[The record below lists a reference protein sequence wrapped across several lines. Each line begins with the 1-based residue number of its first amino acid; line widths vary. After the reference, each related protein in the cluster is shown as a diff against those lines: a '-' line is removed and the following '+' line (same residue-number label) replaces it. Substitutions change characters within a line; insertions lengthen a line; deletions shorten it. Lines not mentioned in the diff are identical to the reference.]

1 MANPFQE
8 ELKRRQG
15 GGSEQSEQNPFAQE
29 LERRTSPQQEQG
41 GSREADSSLLQRGQR
56 MIGDAARAVG
66 GAAEYGYD
74 WATGG
79 LPREDLPE
87 LSEATLP
94 ALARLH
100 GVSPGGETPSKED
113 IDRSFKIGMGYLA
126 SSDPQQMADIATN
139 TLPGAETRKDDQG
152 NLIVQYDGKEYYV
165 NRPGASASDA
175 MQITGEV
182 LSYLPAA
189 RAASLAKSLTGRLVT
204 AFGGEAATSVARDT
218 ASGAL
223 GSEQGVNLGRAMMAG
238 IGGAGGEAI
247 APLAAR
253 ALPRILRNPK
263 FVDKQ
268 GNLTKAGKRAART
281 AGFDPEQMDKMLR
294 QEFDR
299 VARDTPT
306 GTPEEMAAYGR
317 MAQGRR
323 FGIDLTPGQAYRDSN
338 LLAREYDMLRQ
349 SDDAGGVARAA
360 RDRQDEAVARARR
373 DLQGRMS
380 QPNAPRGQAEPQI
393 ADRRAAGEAVEARA
407 STLAERQMEDV
418 SRAYDEAD
426 RYTATFDP
434 ENLPQMKESV
444 RNALETAGVPAD
456 DFSPENTPA
465 ARQMLRIVDE
475 EIDKMASG
483 SKDAGLKR
491 LEAVRRRLNTQIEG
505 AKPGPDKRAAVTI
518 KSAFDDQLDDMVR
531 NELFTGDPRALTKLK
546 EARSLRR
553 QYSEQFGDLNSKDR
567 VDRII
572 GEIAQADPEPEQVIN
587 YTIGWSEIGN
597 PKDSR
602 RVLSRLRNTL
612 GSDSAE
618 WDAMREAGL
627 ETLFRTSVKQDVG
640 TPKQMQ
646 SAIKRALEKKR
657 SVLKELYSDDEI
669 KTLESFVDS
678 AMFTRALPDEL
689 TNPSGSASKIM
700 DALKRGLSYG
710 QSSARISGNFTSGFL
725 FSQMRRMLPNKTVK
739 EAQELFRP
747 MPVPRPRA
755 PIVGAAGASAG
766 AGQDEELR
774 GLLGEGVD
782 IGKRGVRRG
791 YNLLTE

>member
-1 MANPFQE
+1 MASLQE
-8 ELKRRQG
+8 R
-15 GGSEQSEQNPFAQE
+15 
-29 LERRTSPQQEQG
+29 LERARQEQG
-41 GSREADSSLLQRGQR
+41 ADVSSLQKRLERARQEKASPSLYQRGVN
-56 MIGDAARAVG
+56 MAGDAASAVGDAAR
-66 GAAEYGYD
+66 YSYD
-74 WATGG
+74 WATGNV
-79 LPREDLPE
+79 PKEDLPE

-94 ALARLH
+94 AIARLH
-100 GVSPGGETPSKED
+100 GVSPGGEGATKQD

-126 SSDPQQMADIATN
+126 SSDPQQVADIAKD
-139 TLPGAETRKDDQG
+139 TLPGATTRKDDQG

-165 NRPGASASDA
+165 NRPGASTSDV
-175 MQITGEV
+175 MQITGE
-182 LSYLPAA
+182 LMSYMPAA
-189 RAASLAKSLTGRLVT
+189 RAASLAKGLTRRLAT
-204 AFGGEAATSVARDT
+204 AFTGEAATSAARDT
-218 ASGAL
+218 AASAL

-263 FVDKQ
+263 YVDKQ

-281 AGFDPEQMDKMLR
+281 AGFDPEQMDKTLR
-294 QEFDR
+294 QEFNR
-299 VARDTPT
+299 VARDAPT
-306 GTPEEMAAYGR
+306 GTPEEMTAYGR

-360 RDRQDEAVARARR
+360 RDRQDAAVARARR

-380 QPNAPRGQAEPQI
+380 QPDAPRGQAEPQI
-393 ADRRAAGEAVEARA
+393 PDRRAAGEAVEARA
-407 STLAERQMEDV
+407 SMLAERQMDEV
-418 SRAYDEAD
+418 SRAYDETD

-434 ENLPQMKESV
+434 ENLPQMKQNV
-444 RNALETAGVPAD
+444 RSALETAGVPAD
-456 DFSPENTPA
+456 DLSPENTPA

-483 SKDAGLKR
+483 SKDASIKR
-491 LEAVRRRLNTQIEG
+491 LEAVRQRLNRQIEG
-505 AKPGPDKRAAVTI
+505 AKRGPDKRAAVTI

-572 GEIAQADPEPEQVIN
+572 GEISQANPEPEQVVN

-602 RVLSRLRNTL
+602 RILSRLRDTL
-612 GSDSAE
+612 GRDSAE

-627 ETLFRTSVKQDVG
+627 ETLFRTSVRQDVG

-646 SAIKRALEKKR
+646 SAVKRALEKKR

-689 TNPSGSASKIM
+689 SNPSGSANKIM

-747 MPVPRPRA
+747 MDIPRPRA

-766 AGQDEELR
+766 ASQDEELR
-774 GLLGEGVD
+774 GFLGEGVD

-791 YNLLTE
+791 YNLLAE

>member
-1 MANPFQE
+1 MASLQE
-8 ELKRRQG
+8 RLERAKQERG
-15 GGSEQSEQNPFAQE
+15 GGGQANATSLQQR
-29 LERRTSPQQEQG
+29 LERAKQARESPSLYQQGRQFV
-41 GSREADSSLLQRGQR
+41 S
-56 MIGDAARAVG
+56 DAAGAVSD
-66 GAAEYGYD
+66 AADYGYR
-74 WATGG
+74 WATGDVQS
-79 LPREDLPE
+79 ENLPE

-94 ALARLH
+94 AIARLH
-100 GVSPGGETPSKED
+100 GVSPGGEEPTKED

-126 SSDPQQMADIATN
+126 SSDPQQVADIAQD
-139 TLPGAETRKDDQG
+139 TLPGATTRKDDQG
-152 NLIVQYDGKEYYV
+152 NLVVQYDGKEYYV
-165 NRPGASASDA
+165 NRPGASTSDV
-175 MQITGEV
+175 MQITGEIM
-182 LSYLPAA
+182 SYMPAA
-189 RAASLAKSLTGRLVT
+189 RAASLAKGLTRRLTT
-204 AFGGEAATSVARDT
+204 AFTGEAATSVARDT
-218 ASGAL
+218 AASAL

-263 FVDKQ
+263 YVDKR
-268 GNLTKAGKRAART
+268 GSLTKAGKRAART
-281 AGFDPEQMDKMLR
+281 AGFDPEQMDKALR
-294 QEFDR
+294 QEFNR
-299 VARDTPT
+299 VARDAPT

-317 MAQGRR
+317 MAQGKR

-360 RDRQDEAVARARR
+360 RDRQDDAVARARR

-407 STLAERQMEDV
+407 STLAERQMDDV
-418 SRAYDEAD
+418 SRAYEEAD

-434 ENLPQMKESV
+434 EALPEMKQSV
-444 RNALETAGVPAD
+444 RSALETAGVPAD
-456 DFSPENTPA
+456 DLSPETTPA

-483 SKDAGLKR
+483 SKDTSIKR
-491 LEAVRRRLNTQIEG
+491 LEAIRRRLNTQIEG
-505 AKPGPDKRAAVTI
+505 AKRGPDKRAAVTI
-518 KSAFDDQLDDMVR
+518 KSAFDDQLDNMVR

-572 GEIAQADPEPEQVIN
+572 GEISQANPEPEQVVN

-602 RVLSRLRNTL
+602 RVLSRLRETL

-618 WDAMREAGL
+618 WDAMREAGI

-646 SAIKRALEKKR
+646 SAVKRALEKKR

-689 TNPSGSASKIM
+689 SNPPGSANKII

-710 QSSARISGNFTSGFL
+710 QSSARISGNFTSGLL
-725 FSQMRRMLPNKTVK
+725 FSQMRRILPNKTVR

-747 MPVPRPRA
+747 MDIPRPRA

-766 AGQDEELR
+766 ASQDEELR
-774 GLLGEGVD
+774 GVLGEGVD

-791 YNLLTE
+791 YNLLAE